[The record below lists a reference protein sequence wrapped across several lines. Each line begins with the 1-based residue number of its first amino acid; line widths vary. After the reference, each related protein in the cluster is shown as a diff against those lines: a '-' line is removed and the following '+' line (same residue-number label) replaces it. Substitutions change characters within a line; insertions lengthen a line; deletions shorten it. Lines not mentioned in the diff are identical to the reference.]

1 MAEYGEPEMAI
12 DIDGR
17 QEHDGSYT
25 RLISIYLAHDGASLT
40 STGARRL
47 AALLVEAAD
56 EFDRLNQE

>member
-1 MAEYGEPEMAI
+1 MAI